1 MNLRKFKSLFLN
13 VKGTI
18 FHPSPALRATS
29 PTGGEVRKIISLL
42 MATTISAFADESYG
56 DLSARLDDVEKK
68 VAGQSPSGHEFA
80 TKEDLENLLNQI
92 KELRGRL
99 EIVEHGGLN
108 KPAASDA
115 EPGQKSDM
123 PKDEADAD
131 ESGDDDSD
139 VDAILK
145 DLQDSNPKD
154 VATKKAE
161 KEAPTGSLDKGN
173 ETAQYDQA
181 MGLYKKKEYPEAE
194 EAFRFYVKEFPKGKQ
209 VSQAKLHIAEC
220 QLAQAMESKDKK
232 AAKEAAADFAAA
244 YKASPK
250 GANGAQALLGMAKSM
265 KLQGDKKKACIVLK
279 KHQADFPKDKGT
291 AAMAKKLH
299 KEYAC

>member
-1 MNLRKFKSLFLN
+1 MFKKTLL
-13 VKGTI
+13 
-18 FHPSPALRATS
+18 
-29 PTGGEVRKIISLL
+29 SLL
-42 MATTISAFADESYG
+42 MATTLSAFADESYG
-56 DLSARLDDVEKK
+56 DLSARLDDIEKK

-99 EIVEHGGLN
+99 EVAEHGGLN
-108 KPAASDA
+108 KPISSAS
-115 EPGQKSDM
+115 EPSQKSDNM
-123 PKDEADAD
+123 LKDDADAD
-131 ESGDDDSD
+131 ESGDDDGD

-154 VATKKAE
+154 IATKKAE
-161 KEAPTGSLDKGN
+161 KEAPTGTLDKGN

-181 MGLYKKKEYPEAE
+181 MGLYKKKEYAEAE
-194 EAFRFYVKEFPKGKQ
+194 EAFRFYTKQYPKGKQ
-209 VSQAKLHIAEC
+209 ASQAKLHIAEC
-220 QLAQAMESKDKK
+220 QLAQAIESKDKK
-232 AAKEAAADFAAA
+232 AAKDAAADFAIA
-244 YKASPK
+244 YKANPK
-250 GANGAQALLGMAKSM
+250 GALGAQALLGMAKSM

-291 AAMAKKLH
+291 AISAKKLY

>member
-1 MNLRKFKSLFLN
+1 MIDYIKISSRLGINMFKKTLL
-13 VKGTI
+13 
-18 FHPSPALRATS
+18 
-29 PTGGEVRKIISLL
+29 SLL
-42 MATTISAFADESYG
+42 MATTLSAFADESYG
-56 DLSARLDDVEKK
+56 DLSARLDDIEKK

-99 EIVEHGGLN
+99 EVAEHGGLN
-108 KPAASDA
+108 KPISSAS
-115 EPGQKSDM
+115 EPSQKSDNM
-123 PKDEADAD
+123 LKDDADAD
-131 ESGDDDSD
+131 ESGDDDGD

-154 VATKKAE
+154 IATKKAE
-161 KEAPTGSLDKGN
+161 KEAPTGTLDKGN

-181 MGLYKKKEYPEAE
+181 MGLYKKKEYAEAE
-194 EAFRFYVKEFPKGKQ
+194 EAFRFYTKQYPKGKQ

-220 QLAQAMESKDKK
+220 QLAQAIESNDKK
-232 AAKEAAADFAAA
+232 AAKDAAADFAAA
-244 YKASPK
+244 YKANSK
-250 GANGAQALLGMAKSM
+250 GALGAQALLGMAKSM

-291 AAMAKKLH
+291 AAGAKKLY